1 MFACLPAW
9 SIARLFGSWEIGERR
24 VEKEGGGERMVEKF
38 TLLGNKHFNL
48 FASIRQLAELF
59 CVQCCV
65 MRKVQIASL

>member
-1 MFACLPAW
+1 
-9 SIARLFGSWEIGERR
+9 
-24 VEKEGGGERMVEKF
+24 MVEKF

-65 MRKVQIASL
+65 MRKVQIANSMANEPALGWGTRE